1 MKFLVQPVLFL
12 TLAITTSSNFPLLGQ
27 TTNFSLNKLNKRIP
41 LLKGYLISIRPAEG
55 QPERTFTV
63 ADSVSWLISNNAL
76 LKAGYYEKK
85 SELTDS
91 LIKIVEKEN
100 QNLILQKDATLDAL
114 KFETQTNNKFMD
126 LLKEDRSIA
135 EQSLNLVNKVKLKA
149 GIATTLVSLA
159 AGLFW
164 IRKDNEVWLNVLK
177 VVGTTGAGLLI
188 SFSLY

>member
-1 MKFLVQPVLFL
+1 MISLAKWALFL
-12 TLAITTSSNFPLLGQ
+12 ILVITTSSNFPLLAQ
-27 TTNFSLNKLNKRIP
+27 TPNFSLNKLGKRIP
-41 LLKGYLISIRPAEG
+41 LLKGYLISIRPADG
-55 QPERTFTV
+55 QSERTFTV
-63 ADSVSWLISNNAL
+63 ADSISWLISNDAL
-76 LKAGYYEKK
+76 IKADYYEKK

-164 IRKDNEVWLNVLK
+164 IRKDNDVWLNVLK

-188 SFSLY
+188 SFNLY